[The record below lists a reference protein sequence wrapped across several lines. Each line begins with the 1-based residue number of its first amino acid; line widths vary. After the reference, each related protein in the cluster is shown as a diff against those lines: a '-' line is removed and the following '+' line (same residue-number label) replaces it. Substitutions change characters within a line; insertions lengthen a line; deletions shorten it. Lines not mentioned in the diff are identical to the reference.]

1 MRITETQLRRTI
13 RKVLKESLHSH
24 MDGNL
29 ADIVLHATHL
39 VAEEYGDITVHDVL
53 ITLQSLTDEE
63 IMSHAD
69 PMNYDSGKYAEYF
82 VSTVRQ
88 MDYDQVV
95 EKMYELKDLGEL
107 ADGYEDFFSLP
118 GA

>member
-1 MRITETQLRRTI
+1 
-13 RKVLKESLHSH
+13 

-29 ADIVLHATHL
+29 ANIVLHATHL
-39 VAEEYGDITVHDVL
+39 AGEEYADITVHDVL

-63 IMSHAD
+63 IMDHAD
-69 PMNYDSGKYAEYF
+69 PMTYDSGKYANYF
-82 VSTVRQ
+82 VSAVRQ

-95 EKMYELKDLGEL
+95 EKMYELKSLGEL
-107 ADGYEDFFSLP
+107 EDGYEDFFSIP

>member
-1 MRITETQLRRTI
+1 MKITNAQLRRTI
-13 RKVLKESLHSH
+13 RRVLKESLHSH

-39 VAEEYGDITVHDVL
+39 VAEEYGDITVHDVM

-63 IMSHAD
+63 IMNHAD
-69 PMNYDSGKYAEYF
+69 PMGFDSGDYANYF
-82 VSTVRQ
+82 VSAVRQ

-107 ADGYEDFFSLP
+107 EDGYEDFFSIA